1 MVNSDPNAKKLKG
14 KSQKE
19 VKRKQVQEQENDL
32 LITKVSVLAQCL
44 SQVCRKTLNQAP
56 LSLYISCLADVDELT
71 QRKRA
76 ARGIHTTHD
85 SVCMLCLES
94 SLDLAMD

>member
-19 VKRKQVQEQENDL
+19 VKRKQVQEQENNL
-32 LITKVSVLAQCL
+32 LITKIGVLVQCL
-44 SQVCRKTLNQAP
+44 SQVCRKTLIQAP
-56 LSLYISCLADVDELT
+56 LSLYISCLAYVDELT
-71 QRKRA
+71 QRKQA
-76 ARGIHTTHD
+76 AWGIHTTYD
-85 SVCMLCLES
+85 SVCMLCLEL